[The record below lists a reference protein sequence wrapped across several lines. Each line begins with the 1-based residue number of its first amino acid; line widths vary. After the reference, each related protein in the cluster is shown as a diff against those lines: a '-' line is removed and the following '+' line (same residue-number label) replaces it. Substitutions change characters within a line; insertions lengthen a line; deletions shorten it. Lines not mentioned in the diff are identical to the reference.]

1 MNLRNGRSTQGQ
13 LVVMN
18 NASVRIINARAK
30 SHAAGLVI
38 VSNARML
45 LEQFKK
51 LKILLM
57 PLRTLVLLLTF
68 VLMMCLSLISKFC
81 DKLSGY
87 LMYKIFIYYGGGVL
101 ITFMNDTQ
109 QWTKNKINRTRERMR
124 WFRNLFRLPEIPVI
138 RFRAPIVVEKRMKEL

>member
-1 MNLRNGRSTQGQ
+1 MNLRNGRNTQGQ

-18 NASVRIINARAK
+18 NSSVRIINARAK
-30 SHAAGLVI
+30 SHAGSLVKA
-38 VSNARML
+38 SNAKML

-51 LKILLM
+51 LKILVM

-68 VLMMCLSLISKFC
+68 VLMLCLSLISKFC
-81 DKLSGY
+81 DKLSSF
-87 LMYKIFIYYGGGVL
+87 LMYKIFIYYGGGGL

-109 QWTKNKINRTRERMR
+109 QWTNNKINGTRERMR